1 MLDSPLSI
9 QSDST
14 ERIKAIPR
22 DLTYARG
29 ELVNFGQFWGNLSS
43 ILVDIGKLELR
54 FAPNLISSVGA
65 RPPAT
70 KFH

>member
-9 QSDST
+9 QSDSA

-22 DLTYARG
+22 DLTYAG
-29 ELVNFGQFWGNLSS
+29 SELVNFGHFWGNPSS
-43 ILVDIGKLELR
+43 ILVNTGKMELR
-54 FAPNLISSVGA
+54 FAPNLISSAGA